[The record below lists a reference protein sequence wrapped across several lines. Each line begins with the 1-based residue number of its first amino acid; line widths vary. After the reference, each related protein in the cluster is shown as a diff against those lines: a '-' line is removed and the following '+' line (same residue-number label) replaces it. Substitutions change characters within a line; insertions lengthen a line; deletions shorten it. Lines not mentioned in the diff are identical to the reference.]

1 MNALVRSVRSEQP
14 IYSLSLL
21 AEQIFLGYAQAHA
34 SSRICS
40 HIHVRKQAA
49 RCGELSMSVE
59 ALECTVQSLE
69 SSSTYSNAKL
79 DQPATNKTETEM
91 LLRSETDD
99 LVRTTLQ
106 FEKEANR
113 RSSRAS
119 GGPAHLPPPPTKAT
133 SHPDQGVVSAAR
145 SSPPPRARQ
154 YPSSAFP
161 QKAKGVSM
169 VSGVGLVLERTE
181 GSGLMIVKRIAKDSV
196 AETDGRI
203 SINDTLL
210 KVCASCFR
218 FRMHLCV
225 GFRESL
231 GHGCAL
237 MSDTS
242 LLMTFVC
249 ALHTT
254 RWIFQQVNNAV
265 VTGMELSEVLDL
277 MKGPEGTDLHLH
289 LRQPRSLRYACACAR
304 KCL

>member
-218 FRMHLCV
+218 R
-225 GFRESL
+225 SI
-231 GHGCAL
+231 CAN
-237 MSDTS
+237 
-242 LLMTFVC
+242 
-249 ALHTT
+249 
-254 RWIFQQVNNAV
+254 FQR
-265 VTGMELSEVLDL
+265 LVL
-277 MKGPEGTDLHLH
+277 
-289 LRQPRSLRYACACAR
+289 
-304 KCL
+304 